1 MEKNKLYQQPK
12 EVLSFLN
19 TKLFLIF
26 IAFLPITIFLFIIT
40 IPFFIIMWIHLN
52 LDFKNTSFSVS
63 DQELTY
69 NYGII
74 VKHSKNIMLD
84 QIQNINIG
92 QGILEK
98 QFKIKSI
105 SIWTSSHNQI
115 HSDGKN
121 IQINPS
127 AFLRLKDSDAD
138 SFKLLLRKI

>member
-1 MEKNKLYQQPK
+1 MEKNKLYQMPK
-12 EVLSFLN
+12 EVLNFLN
-19 TKLFLIF
+19 ITLALVF

-40 IPFFIIMWIHLN
+40 IPIFIIMWIHIN
-52 LDFKNTSFSVS
+52 LYFKNISFSVN

-74 VKHSKNIMLD
+74 VKHSKSIMLD

-98 QFKIKSI
+98 RFKIKSI
-105 SIWTSSHNQI
+105 AIWTSSHSQI

-121 IQINPS
+121 IKIDPS
-127 AFLRLKDSDAD
+127 VFLRLKDSDAD
-138 SFKLLLRKI
+138 NFKLLLRRI